1 MINRKEHLTIEGK
14 RKIVNLRASMNN
26 GLSDELK
33 AAFPDTIPVQ
43 RPLVKDQIRGVCYTN
58 ISNNSTF

>member
-43 RPLVKDQIRGVCYTN
+43 RPLVKDQI
-58 ISNNSTF
+58 IKDPH